1 MSGPILGKKQLYQCN
16 IKLMLFFFFYSFT
29 YTISTISW
37 SLFMAFFLVFRG
49 ICKLFRNFL
58 LQEFQSL
65 LDPQCFFSVVQAKS
79 ATERA
84 LMFNYNFCHFS
95 QFIVYNVFID
105 VLWGEGSLLC
115 SYFWFIT
122 DWLWINKFAILQS
135 SKVNDQPNN

>member
-1 MSGPILGKKQLYQCN
+1 M
-16 IKLMLFFFFYSFT
+16 
-29 YTISTISW
+29 
-37 SLFMAFFLVFRG
+37 
-49 ICKLFRNFL
+49 

-65 LDPQCFFSVVQAKS
+65 LVPQCFFSVVQAKS

-105 VLWGEGSLLC
+105 VLGKGVGGLLC

-135 SKVNDQPNN
+135 SKVTAKQLMYIFSNSLAVCDWVFSKSFNQNLGIVDILKWIEQEEILFNSLQNADGLRD